1 MSTTQEAA
9 MLRSRTVNTIHE
21 LLAQGKSIRSIAT
34 TLELS
39 RNTVRKYLHGTA
51 APEAT
56 PHSRRKRGSKLDSF
70 KQQIAQW
77 IKEDHL
83 YNCATMG
90 PRLRA
95 LGYMGSATLLRD
107 VVHDLRPP
115 TQGNYPVRRYE
126 TEPGEQLRFA
136 WAEFRYEQD
145 GVPKKLYGF
154 TA

>member
-21 LLAQGKSIRSIAT
+21 LLSQGKSIRHIAA

-56 PHSRRKRGSKLDSF
+56 PRPRRKRGSKLDSF

-83 YNCATMG
+83 YNCATML
-90 PRLRA
+90 PRLRS
-95 LGYMGSATLLRD
+95 LGYRGSATLLRD
-107 VVHDLRPP
+107 FVHPLRPRNVGH
-115 TQGNYPVRRYE
+115 QPVMRYE
-126 TEPGEQLRFA
+126 TKAGEQMQYD
-136 WAEFRYEQD
+136 WGEFVRRE
-145 GVPKKLYGF
+145 
-154 TA
+154 AA